1 MEKVHAVIS
10 AMKVMKDSSLQFDTQ
25 NNLLLLPSS
34 VSSMSVWR
42 MAAPRLLLLL
52 TVSHHTRYLLVKT
65 DEDGT
70 ASRRANMR
78 NKGTRHSINQALM
91 NLTMALLNLIVL
103 VNLMK
108 LIVFVIDNNSY
119 EPDCSC
125 EPYAPDCFC

>member
-1 MEKVHAVIS
+1 MCYGNRVKLKKEKKKKIIYKMWKKYNKLFLHQ
-10 AMKVMKDSSLQFDTQ
+10 MKVMKDSSLQFDTQ

-65 DEDGT
+65 DEDDT

-103 VNLMK
+103 VNL
-108 LIVFVIDNNSY
+108 
-119 EPDCSC
+119 
-125 EPYAPDCFC
+125 

>member
-1 MEKVHAVIS
+1 
-10 AMKVMKDSSLQFDTQ
+10 MKDSSLQFDIQ

-34 VSSMSVWR
+34 VSSMSVER
-42 MAAPRLLLLL
+42 MTAPRLLLLLL

-65 DEDGT
+65 DEDDT

-91 NLTMALLNLIVL
+91 NLTMALLSLIVL

>member
-1 MEKVHAVIS
+1 
-10 AMKVMKDSSLQFDTQ
+10 MKDSSLQFDIQ

-34 VSSMSVWR
+34 VSSMSVER
-42 MAAPRLLLLL
+42 MTAPRLLLLL
-52 TVSHHTRYLLVKT
+52 LTVSLHLQSLHTRYLLVKT
-65 DEDGT
+65 NEDGT

-91 NLTMALLNLIVL
+91 NLTMALLSLIVL